1 MKSGCRGVT
10 PCNCCLF
17 TAMYYMCR
25 CWIGNRETAP
35 RRVPG
40 SEEPIS
46 TRTVCG
52 CKSRMDFRWKLQVA
66 DGETATYPNSSHNH
80 QKWEPGTWK
89 ICYPELPETF
99 TSIIIFP
106 IKQCG
111 FVWNCWAQQSTG
123 WSCFSQL
130 KHLKTAILRV
140 VNPTILNAD
149 LGSRYTSMKS
159 IHQGIVDSWNEL
171 LNGLSRGYNNCKG

>member
-1 MKSGCRGVT
+1 MKLHPEGSLVRKNQFPLEQSVGASRG
-10 PCNCCLF
+10 
-17 TAMYYMCR
+17 
-25 CWIGNRETAP
+25 WIFD
-35 RRVPG
+35 G
-40 SEEPIS
+40 S
-46 TRTVCG
+46 
-52 CKSRMDFRWKLQVA
+52 FKLQTVRLLLTQTVHIIIKN
-66 DGETATYPNSSHNH
+66 GNLVPE
-80 QKWEPGTWK
+80 K